1 MSKRANKQVSSFSY
15 RLQKFYEQLTTSKP
29 SLFAV
34 GIVGVAFTLF
44 LLGGGLY
51 SLMNPDPSIPSAGI
65 LTESKLYVFYP
76 SLSVQFI
83 FTETLLVMIFG
94 AMGFA
99 GFLIAYRST
108 KHAYNS
114 RQAYQL
120 LLVGCLLLLIS
131 YSLIELGILSKFGL
145 A

>member
-15 RLQKFYEQLTTSKP
+15 RLQKFYERLTTSKP
-29 SLFAV
+29 SLFVIAIVAV
-34 GIVGVAFTLF
+34 GFTLF

-51 SLMNPDPSIPSAGI
+51 SLMNPDPTVPSSGV
-65 LTESKLYVFYP
+65 LTETKLYVFYP
-76 SLSVQFI
+76 SLSIQFI
-83 FTETLLVMIFG
+83 FTETLLVMVFG

-99 GFLIAYRST
+99 GFLLAYTST
-108 KHAYNS
+108 KHAHNS

-131 YSLIELGILSKFGL
+131 YILIERGLLSKFGL